1 MLIKQKNW
9 VSGVDIASILGLVI
23 CFGMV
28 LLGIITSGGISTVG
42 NFIDIPSIAITF
54 GGAFCSVL
62 ASMQLKQFVDG
73 LKSFGLILKVRD
85 FGTGGMIQKII
96 ELSNVARK
104 EGLLSLEEA
113 AGDLDDEF
121 LKKGILL
128 IVDGTDPELVR
139 AIMETELV
147 SLDDR
152 HKEKI
157 GFWENVGA
165 MGPAWGMIGTLVGL
179 VNMLQNMS
187 DPAAIGPS
195 MATALIT
202 TLYGS
207 LLANWI
213 ATPVATKLK
222 ANNAAEITLKEIMIE
237 GLLSIQAG
245 ENPRVIEEKLKS
257 FLAPKDRVSTEE
269 GGGEVDG

>member
-1 MLIKQKNW
+1 M
-9 VSGVDIASILGLVI
+9 DIASIIGLVV
-23 CFGMV
+23 CLAMV
-28 LLGIITSGGISTVG
+28 FLGIATSGGLSTIP
-42 NFIDIPSIAITF
+42 NFIDVPSLAITF
-54 GGAFCSVL
+54 GGAFAAVL
-62 ASMQLKQFVDG
+62 ASMKLNEFVSG
-73 LKSFGLILKVRD
+73 MKSFTLILKMP
-85 FGTGGMIQKII
+85 TINTAEMIQKII
-96 ELSNVARK
+96 DLSNVARK

-113 AGDLDDEF
+113 AGDLDDDF

-139 AIMETELV
+139 AIMETELA
-147 SLDDR
+147 SMEGR

-157 GFWENVGA
+157 GFWESVAA

-179 VNMLQNMS
+179 VNMLQNMD
-187 DPAAIGPS
+187 DPSSIGPS

-213 ATPVATKLK
+213 CTPVANKLK
-222 ANNAAEITLKEIMIE
+222 SNNSAEVMLKEIMIE

-257 FLAPKDRVSTEE
+257 FLAPSERAGSEE

>member
-1 MLIKQKNW
+1 M
-9 VSGVDIASILGLVI
+9 DIASILGILLCFAMFVYGVI
-23 CFGMV
+23 DNA
-28 LLGIITSGGISTVG
+28 GIANVG
-42 NFIDIPSIAITF
+42 RYLDLPSAIITF
-54 GGAFCSVL
+54 GGAFFAIL
-62 ASMQLKQFVDG
+62 ASNSLSDYLGG
-73 LKSFGLILKVRD
+73 LKSFTLIFKSSASDVK
-85 FGTGGMIQKII
+85 GMIQKII

-121 LKKGILL
+121 MKKGILL

-139 AIMETELV
+139 GIMETELV
-147 SLDDR
+147 SIEDR
-152 HKEKI
+152 HNNKI
-157 GFWENVGA
+157 KFWDDLGA

-179 VNMLQNMS
+179 VNMLYEMD
-187 DPAAIGPS
+187 DPSSIGPS
-195 MATALIT
+195 MAVALIT

-213 ATPVATKLK
+213 CAPVSNKLK
-222 ANNAAEITLKEIMIE
+222 ANNANEILVKSIMIE

-257 FLAPKDRVSTEE
+257 FLAPGDRVTQ
-269 GGGEVDG
+269 GDGGEEENG